1 MPKIIKNAKDVIIQ
15 AAKEELKEN
24 PSAFSMRNVAKKTS
38 IAVGTIYHYFPDKLT
53 LVANILAEEW
63 IALYQ
68 DRKIMMEEVK
78 DKEEMIQIIHDLVRD
93 YKDKFQKIYLSY
105 RGKEGA
111 LDYAKLHKK
120 FVYQLRDLLQ
130 VGIKKLGIAI
140 DMERDAVIIEMIL
153 SEIRDS
159 GIQYETLSEMIAKL
173 I

>member
-1 MPKIIKNAKDVIIQ
+1 MPKVIKDAKNIIVQ

-63 IALYQ
+63 VSLYQ
-68 DRKIMMEEVK
+68 ERKVTMEEVN
-78 DKEEMIQIIHDLVRD
+78 DKQEMIDVIHNLIMD
-93 YKDKFQKIYLSY
+93 YKDKYQKIYLSY

-111 LDYAKLHKK
+111 LDYARLHKK
-120 FVYQLRDLLQ
+120 FVCQLRDLLQ
-130 VGIKKLGIAI
+130 VGMRKLNINL

-159 GIQYETLSEMIAKL
+159 EIGYKTLSEMIAKL